1 MAIAHQGE
9 LYTDYVEHLF
19 LHDNR
24 RERADIMVQIGDGK
38 AIEAPLARTQRF
50 AAGLSEAINVLT
62 LAPRAA

>member
-19 LHDNR
+19 VRDNR
-24 RERADIMVQIGDGK
+24 RERAEVVVQIGDPK
-38 AIEAPLARTQRF
+38 AIEAPLARTQRL
-50 AAGLSEAINVLT
+50 AAGFMEAVNVLT